1 VSGAHR
7 DKQATV
13 ALLGCLHAFVED
25 AAAID
30 LKAVRRLSQ
39 AERDDL
45 QSSIAICRAWL
56 DEFDAV
62 WGREWSDSV
71 EVACP
76 AAWRGFQ

>member
-1 VSGAHR
+1 MSGAPR

-45 QSSIAICRAWL
+45 QSSITISRAWL
-56 DEFDAV
+56 DEFEAV
-62 WGREWSDSV
+62 WGREWIDANEV
-71 EVACP
+71 ECP
-76 AAWRGFQ
+76 ATYRGCQ